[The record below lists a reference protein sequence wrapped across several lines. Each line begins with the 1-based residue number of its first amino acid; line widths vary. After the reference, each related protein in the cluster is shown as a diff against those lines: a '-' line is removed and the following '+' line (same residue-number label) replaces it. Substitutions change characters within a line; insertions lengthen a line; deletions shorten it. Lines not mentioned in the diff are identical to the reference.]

1 MLKKLAH
8 FLGVQLDTTNHIEK
22 LISAAGGFIGILLIL
37 QITHFFIPGVAGA
50 LIVASMG
57 ASAVLLFAVP
67 HGPLSQPWPLIA
79 GHVISAFIGVT
90 VRMYI
95 PDMFLAGAI
104 AVGLSIGV
112 MYYLRCIHPPG
123 GASALA
129 AVVSGPDVHA
139 LGYQFILTP
148 VLLNA
153 MVIFIT
159 AFIVNL
165 PFQWRRYPVALS
177 MKLKLTEEEKAAPCR
192 FKNEGV
198 IPRRDLEYALKEM
211 KSFADVTEE
220 ELEKIY
226 HTAKRHGEQSRLQAA
241 DIKLGHYYSHGS
253 YGEQFVV
260 RRVIDESRNDD
271 PQKDMV
277 IYKVIT
283 GDEQSKTGTMTRS
296 AFARWA
302 KQEVVLY
309 GNTWVDKADQPES

>member
-1 MLKKLAH
+1 MIKKLAH
-8 FLGVQLDTTNHIEK
+8 FLGVQLDTTNHAEK
-22 LISAAGGFIGILLIL
+22 LISAAGGFIGILLVL

-67 HGPLSQPWPLIA
+67 HGPLSQPWPLVA
-79 GHVISAFIGVT
+79 GHVFSALIGVT
-90 VRMYI
+90 VRIYI

-129 AVVSGPDVHA
+129 AVVGGPDVYA
-139 LGYQFILTP
+139 LGYQFVLTP

-153 MVIFIT
+153 MVIVIT
-159 AFIVNL
+159 AFLVNF
-165 PFQWRRYPVALS
+165 PFPWRRYPVALS
-177 MKLKLTEEEKAAPCR
+177 MKLQFTKEEKAAPCR
-192 FKNEGV
+192 YKNEGV

-211 KSFADVTEE
+211 RSFADVTEE

-226 HTAKRHGEQSRLQAA
+226 HTAKVHGEQVRLHAD
-241 DIKLGHYYSHGS
+241 DIKLGHYYSHGN
-253 YGEQFVV
+253 YGDQFVV
-260 RRVIDESRNDD
+260 RRVIDESKNDD

-283 GDEQSKTGTMTRS
+283 GDEKSKTATMTRS

-302 KQEVVLY
+302 KHEVVFY
-309 GNTWVDKADQPES
+309 GNRWTDKDTHPED